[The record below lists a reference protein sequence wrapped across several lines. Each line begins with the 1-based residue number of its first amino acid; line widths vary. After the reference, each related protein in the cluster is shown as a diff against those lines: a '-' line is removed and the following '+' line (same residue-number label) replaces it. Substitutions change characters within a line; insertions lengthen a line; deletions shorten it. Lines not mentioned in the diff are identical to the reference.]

1 MRRGRFVLYMAI
13 AMLAGCAS
21 ENGDERWNAL
31 MEGVGKPAG
40 SSAHGYP
47 TSKAITGARG
57 PNSAPRGFAQIGTGE
72 FTGESLSAISAGK
85 AADGSEGYTINLVD
99 APIAQAAKKILGDIM
114 GYNYLVD
121 PKVTGNITL
130 QTSSPMSR
138 QSLLD
143 ILEVSLATNGA
154 AIVKKADRYEIV
166 PISEAT
172 ASNAI
177 IGSRVPMNEPGMKVQ
192 VLQLNYIGADEMREI
207 IEQVSKKSAV
217 LRTDPTRNYIV
228 VAGNNGELAAIR
240 EAISVFDV
248 DWMKGMS
255 TALYPPQGL
264 AAAGIGQGA
273 QLRLRRRWRPEYEDN
288 PVHPE
293 HAPQRHPGDHLA
305 AELPAEGHL
314 LDRQARQDR
323 RDE

>member
-1 MRRGRFVLYMAI
+1 MGL

-21 ENGDERWNAL
+21 ENGDERWNSL
-31 MEGVGKPAG
+31 MEGVGKPKG
-40 SSAHGYP
+40 SSAYGYP
-47 TSKAITGARG
+47 SSKAVTGARTAG
-57 PNSAPRGFAQIGTGE
+57 STPTGFAQVGTGD
-72 FTGESLSAISAGK
+72 FTGQSLSSISAGK
-85 AADGSEGYTINLVD
+85 AADGSDGYTINLVD
-99 APIAQAAKKILGDIM
+99 APVAQAAKKILGDIM

-121 PKVTGNITL
+121 PKVGGTITL

-177 IGSRVPMNEPGMKVQ
+177 IGARVPMNEPGMKVQ

-207 IEQVSKKSAV
+207 IEQVSKKGAV

-228 VAGNNGELAAIR
+228 VAATMASLLPSAR
-240 EAISVFDV
+240 PSPS
-248 DWMKGMS
+248 S
-255 TALYPPQGL
+255 TSTG
-264 AAAGIGQGA
+264 
-273 QLRLRRRWRPEYEDN
+273 
-288 PVHPE
+288 
-293 HAPQRHPGDHLA
+293 
-305 AELPAEGHL
+305 
-314 LDRQARQDR
+314 
-323 RDE
+323 